1 MNQEVALELLREVLG
16 FTVDIAPDG
25 AAAFELA
32 QRNTYHLVLMDMQMP
47 VMDGLEST
55 QCIRQIPGCEEL
67 PILAMTANAFA
78 EDQARCMDAGMSDFI
93 AKPVNPEMLYKMM
106 LKWLRLRRAEGA
118 V

>member
-1 MNQEVALELLREVLG
+1 
-16 FTVDIAPDG
+16 
-25 AAAFELA
+25 
-32 QRNTYHLVLMDMQMP
+32 MP